1 MSTATT
7 RKPRVTPAQRRAE
20 EARRAAEYALHTAK
34 VERESLAWK
43 LARCRGVSHDDAL
56 VLVRAVGEGTVTL
69 NPATVAEEVEM
80 LISSCRLHEGCK
92 DLVRHNG
99 APTYRSN
106 PKTGYEIGEHLC
118 EGCAKPLGCSSPTGD
133 HEYIELTYEQ
143 ARALGIYHPGRCYHV
158 SRCRHCGN
166 VHAVDSSD

>member
-1 MSTATT
+1 MNATTT
-7 RKPRVTPAQRRAE
+7 RKPRLTVAQKRAE

-43 LARCRGVSHDDAL
+43 LARCKGMSHDDAL

-106 PKTGYEIGEHLC
+106 PKTGYEIGTHLC
-118 EGCAKPLGCSSPTGD
+118 EGCALPLTCVSPTGD
-133 HEYIELTYEQ
+133 HEYIELTYGQ